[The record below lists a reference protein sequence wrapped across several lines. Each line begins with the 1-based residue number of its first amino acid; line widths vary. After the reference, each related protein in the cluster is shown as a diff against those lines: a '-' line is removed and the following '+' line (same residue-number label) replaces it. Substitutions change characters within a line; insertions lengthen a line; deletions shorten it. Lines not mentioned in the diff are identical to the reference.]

1 MRTKTKHYV
10 LGGLAAIL
18 IGAAFLFFGNWGKMP
33 LVASDTTP
41 KPVKAG
47 EVKIDTFKDF
57 ALDLKDKE
65 TKEVFQTSAKEAL
78 KLEQKDEDE
87 YHKERD
93 FTQLVT
99 PEFEFTA
106 VAPHWLAN
114 TPKNTSLKLLIR
126 ISDGENWSE
135 WQEIKELDDIRENS
149 KQDNHKQ
156 GELVFGEK
164 PGKFFEYKVEL
175 DSSNPDVTPALE
187 EIKFYYL
194 NSEEGPNPLKPKKL
208 FGVIPVASAGT
219 GNHYSRASWG
229 ANESYRYRNGREEWP
244 RRYASVKS
252 FVIHH
257 TAGSN
262 NPSNPS
268 ATVRAIYYYHA
279 RTLDWGDIGY
289 NYLVDQHGNTYEGRY
304 GGNNVVAGH
313 AAYYNY
319 GTAGIS
325 VLGNFETASPTGNSI
340 DGIARL
346 IISKTKDKS
355 FNSTGSIRLTKT
367 SGYPHYSPIGSK
379 TVPTIAGH
387 RNLNST
393 ACPGRNLYPK
403 LSTIRNKVKASQVL
417 TYDYAVISVRNLPK
431 FMAPNQKSTVEVKI
445 KNTGRKSWYRQGDYR
460 KYAIACLAVTRPK
473 YHKSPFGVVRT
484 KMKESKVSTGQVA
497 TYNISITAPESARR
511 YTEYLQPVI
520 HGRVWLSDKGIK
532 YSTTVKRKDLDS
544 KTLSVSIPRS
554 VTPRHTYDVLIK
566 VKNLGNKTWHS
577 NGRTKVRLG
586 TYGPR
591 DHRTSFYTPED
602 DAGWQGLNRVRMQQ
616 SAVKTGQTGIFKVK
630 FAIPSQ
636 MPPSSKTETFKLVKE
651 HVQWF
656 GPRIQV
662 NTSVRYL
669 DDYYF
674 YSLKKPPTR
683 MAAGHAAQVSLKIKN
698 KGNTTWYRSGNWRT
712 RRIIKLGTCRP
723 KYRTSAFGPRRVS
736 AQETTVKPGETAT
749 FNFTVKAPRRRGY
762 YKEYFCPVIDGRKWL
777 KDKGVHLL
785 SRGSRKIKV
794 ESRIYNY
801 SFYSYKK
808 PPSVMRPGQKAIVNV
823 KIRNTGNVPWY
834 KHGTHPML
842 IGISNPKYRKSYF
855 SDSSWVSAGRRVT
868 ADQNRVNPGQVAS
881 FTFTMTAPSRPASYK
896 LAFTPVLSGYKWLS
910 YKKINFYVKV
920 PQQNGGN
927 VKVGIAHG
935 RSSRNPSG
943 NIRISGNGTYYL
955 KDSSGA
961 KIKTCSARSVCSVG
975 IRSGVYYLYYNGRL
989 IKKTRNYPVFIPSGN
1004 TILSAPSYT
1013 QSGYNVSGD
1022 RRFRGWLIVRYSS
1035 YGDQYFPPALW
1046 LINKLDI
1053 EYYLRGIAEQGETTP
1068 REAFKTFAI
1077 VSRTYAAYNQKH
1089 PKSICSKRGFNLF
1102 NSTYSQ
1108 VYKGYQYE
1116 LRAPNLGHAVNVT
1129 RGIKITYRGEP
1140 IVAAYHSRCGGRT
1153 RSLSGYPYL
1162 KGVSCSPHRCSGPR
1176 LGHGWGMCMQGARN
1190 KASAGWSWRSLIYHY
1205 YTGISI
1211 RDFY

>member
-1 MRTKTKHYV
+1 M
-10 LGGLAAIL
+10 GGLAAVL

-497 TYNISITAPESARR
+497 TYNISITAPETARR

-532 YSTTVKRKDLDS
+532 YSTTVKRKALDS
-544 KTLSVSIPRS
+544 KTLSISIPRF
-554 VTPRHTYDVLIK
+554 VTPRRSYDVSIR
-566 VKNLGNKTWHS
+566 VKNLGNKTWKETGL
-577 NGRTKVRLG
+577 NKVRLATQDPRGHISSFHTLGG
-586 TYGPR
+586 T
-591 DHRTSFYTPED
+591 
-602 DAGWQGLNRVRMQQ
+602 GWSGLTRVKLLEPT
-616 SAVKTGQTGIFKVK
+616 VKTGETTTFKIK
-630 FAIPSQ
+630 FSIPSD
-636 MPPSSKTETFKLVKE
+636 MPPGTQKETFQLIQEYVTL
-651 HVQWF
+651 F
-656 GPRIQV
+656 GPKIQI
-662 NTSVRYL
+662 NTRVRGL
-669 DDYYF
+669 DDYAF
-674 YSLKKPPTR
+674 HSIQKPPST
-683 MAAGHAAQVSLKIKN
+683 MVAGQTARVILKVRN
-698 KGNTTWYRSGNWRT
+698 TGNTTWYQGGDRSTRRVVRLAPCRKKYRRSGFNFH
-712 RRIIKLGTCRP
+712 RISL
-723 KYRTSAFGPRRVS
+723 
-736 AQETTVKPGETAT
+736 QEITVKPGEIGT
-749 FNFTVKAPRRRGY
+749 FSFTVKAPHRNRIF
-762 YKEYFCPVIDGRKWL
+762 KEYFCPVIEGKKWL
-777 KDKGVHLL
+777 RDKGMNFRT
-785 SRGSRKIKV
+785 SIKP
-794 ESRIYNY
+794 RIYRY
-801 SFYSYKK
+801 TFYSYQK
-808 PPSVMRPGQKAIVNV
+808 PPSVMRPGQKAAVNIKV
-823 KIRNTGNVPWY
+823 RNTGNVPWY
-834 KHGTHPML
+834 KHRAHRML

-855 SDSSWVSAGRRVT
+855 SNSSWISNGKRVT
-868 ADQNRVNPGQVAS
+868 MDQDRVNPGQVAS
-881 FTFTMTAPSRPASYK
+881 FTFTMTAPSRARSYK
-896 LAFTPVLSGYKWLS
+896 LAFTPVLSGYKWLP

-920 PQQNGGN
+920 PQQSGGN

-955 KDSSGA
+955 KDNTGR

-1013 QSGYNVSGD
+1013 QSGYNVGGD

-1053 EYYLRGIAEQGETTP
+1053 EYYLKGIAEQGETTS
-1068 REAFKTFAI
+1068 REAFKTFAV

-1116 LRAPNLGHAVNVT
+1116 RRAPNLGRAVSKT

-1140 IVAAYHSRCGGRT
+1140 IVSAYHSRCGGRT
-1153 RSLSGYPYL
+1153 RSLSRYPYL
-1162 KGVSCSPHRCSGPR
+1162 KGVYCGPHRCKPGR

-1190 KASAGWSWRSLIYHY
+1190 KASAGWNYKRIIHHY
-1205 YTGISI
+1205 YTSVSI